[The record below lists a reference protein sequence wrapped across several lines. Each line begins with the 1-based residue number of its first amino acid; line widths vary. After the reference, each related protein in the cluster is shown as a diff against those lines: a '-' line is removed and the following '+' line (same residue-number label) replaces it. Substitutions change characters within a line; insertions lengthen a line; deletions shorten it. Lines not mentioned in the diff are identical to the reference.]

1 MGLVTLSSQNKYWAD
16 MTADEIAEGNVY
28 RVSFSDNEND
38 KESVFISCLGIE
50 CLDTSIKSHY
60 INIRETPKWVQEG
73 VVRLMIVDSIKGVG
87 ERHSSKRN
95 IFYLFHD

>member
-1 MGLVTLSSQNKYWAD
+1 MGLVILSNDDKI
-16 MTADEIAEGNVY
+16 TEGNVY
-28 RVSFSDNEND
+28 RVSLSNDKKD

-50 CLDTSIKSHY
+50 CLDTSVKSHY

-73 VVRLMIVDSIKGVG
+73 VARLMIVDNIKGVG

>member
-1 MGLVTLSSQNKYWAD
+1 MVLVTLSNKYFAD

-28 RVSFSDNEND
+28 RVSFSNDEND

-50 CLDTSIKSHY
+50 CLDTSVKSHY

-73 VVRLMIVDSIKGVG
+73 VARLMIVDNIKGVG

>member
-1 MGLVTLSSQNKYWAD
+1 MSD
-16 MTADEIAEGNVY
+16 MPEEWGEPYVLPPEGNVY
-28 RVSFSDNEND
+28 RVSFSND
-38 KESVFISCLGIE
+38 TKNVFITCLGIK
-50 CLDTSIKSHY
+50 CLDTSVKSHY

-73 VVRLMIVDSIKGVG
+73 VARLMIVDNIKGVG

>member
-1 MGLVTLSSQNKYWAD
+1 MNDGLSRNYT
-16 MTADEIAEGNVY
+16 IY
-28 RVSFSDNEND
+28 RVNFPDGKENV
-38 KESVFISCLGIE
+38 EIVCFGME
-50 CLDTSIKSHY
+50 CLDTSVKSHY

-73 VVRLMIVDSIKGVG
+73 VARLMIVDNIKGVG

>member
-1 MGLVTLSSQNKYWAD
+1 MMVLVTLSNKYFAD
-16 MTADEIAEGNVY
+16 MTADEISEGNVY
-28 RVSFSDNEND
+28 RVSFSNDEND

-50 CLDTSIKSHY
+50 CLDTSVKSHY

-73 VVRLMIVDSIKGVG
+73 VARLMIVDNIKGVG